1 MAQKDPNTETST
13 TSSVLNFAPIELAE
27 MGKQRLEA
35 TISAQSELHNKLH
48 IWGGAVGLALILT
61 LFLHETGATTRP
73 APLAAP
79 TRAS

>member
-13 TSSVLNFAPIELAE
+13 TSSVLNFAPMELSE

-35 TISAQSELHNKLH
+35 TIAAQTELYNKLH
-48 IWGGAVGLALILT
+48 IWSGAVGLALILT
-61 LFLHETGATTRP
+61 LFLHETGAAARP

-79 TRAS
+79 PRAS